1 MLSRFG
7 RFPMLC
13 HCNLFHS
20 FVGSVKR
27 LYEHQNYKIQM
38 NPSKWKWKMLSKI
51 RCFMQNPHKTI
62 TIGAAFSSEA
72 SMPCGNQQPKN
83 SGANGGSLLHNHHR
97 HHWCVLFS
105 HGRSEQSSMDP
116 LHTKGAPSTPWTKT
130 PTINAAKVNSLTH
143 TANLNEI
150 VWNLEWGMEFVDEV
164 EQKTKPCIIIVEP
177 NLFFLLRETTS
188 LPWNPLNDREIRLQ
202 FISVFCTSSGT
213 KGNQLKKYWNWRREF
228 NRVFLWKN

>member
-1 MLSRFG
+1 MLSRFR

-13 HCNLFHS
+13 HCNLFHP

-62 TIGAAFSSEA
+62 TIGAAFTSEA

-83 SGANGGSLLHNHHR
+83 SRANGWRLLHNHHR

-150 VWNLEWGMEFVDEV
+150 VWNLERGMRYGVRRWGGAEN
-164 EQKTKPCIIIVEP
+164 KALHNHCRTKP
-177 NLFFLLRETTS
+177 LFPFER
-188 LPWNPLNDREIRLQ
+188 NNK
-202 FISVFCTSSGT
+202 SSMESIEWQRNT
-213 KGNQLKKYWNWRREF
+213 PAIYLCVLHEQWHKRQPAKKVLELKKRIQ
-228 NRVFLWKN
+228 